1 MRILTLA
8 LAAQS
13 LAWAQG
19 TPEEQ
24 LQRLQQELDLAR
36 QKVGQEQIQ
45 AAQSAAQAT
54 QLEALDTAR
63 RLQEEMRVREIN
75 SDWQRRSNDLAAAMA
90 QLAAQPP
97 TPPTPPKPPGWAPL
111 PPGMSKSQL
120 TDEERAYR
128 SGKSALEDREWER
141 AASLFEKLADRKGSR
156 ADASLYWKA
165 YAQNKLGRR
174 NEALATLEALSR
186 SYANSRWLDDARA
199 LEVEVK
205 QSAGQPVS
213 PESEADEDLKIL
225 AVNGMIHTDPENA
238 IPVLERLL
246 SRSNS
251 PRLKERALFVLA
263 QSKSPKARE
272 VLVAL
277 AKGKSNPDIQYK
289 AVEYLGYHNAPETR
303 QALTEI
309 YTSNSDPLVK
319 KAVIRGYAAG
329 RMREPL
335 VAAARSEQNAELRRE
350 AIRGLGSM
358 GADAELWTLYQSS
371 TAPEARIEILRA
383 LPGRKDNL
391 DKLIEY
397 AKSEKDPAVR
407 RELVQQIGIIRSPK
421 SSETLI
427 AMYGAETDTKV
438 KRSRG
443 RTPGARRGRPFPRRP
458 CARRW
463 RWSTR
468 SSPGRWR

>member
-1 MRILTLA
+1 M
-8 LAAQS
+8 
-13 LAWAQG
+13 
-19 TPEEQ
+19 
-24 LQRLQQELDLAR
+24 
-36 QKVGQEQIQ
+36 
-45 AAQSAAQAT
+45 
-54 QLEALDTAR
+54 
-63 RLQEEMRVREIN
+63 EEMR
-75 SDWQRRSNDLAAAMA
+75 LAAAMA
-90 QLAAQPP
+90 QLAAQAP
-97 TPPTPPKPPGWAPL
+97 TPPIPPKPPGWAPL

-128 SGKSALEDREWER
+128 GGKSALEDREWER
-141 AASLFEKLADRKGSR
+141 SASSFERLADRKGSR
-156 ADASLYWKA
+156 ADAALYWKA

-174 NEALATLEALSR
+174 NEALATLEALTR
-186 SYANSRWLDDARA
+186 SYPNSRWLDDARA

-213 PESEADEDLKIL
+213 PESEADDDLKIL

-238 IPVLERLL
+238 TPVLEKLL

-277 AKGKSNPDIQYK
+277 AKGKTNPDIQYK

-309 YTSNSDPLVK
+309 YSSNSDPLVK

-335 VAAARSEQNAELRRE
+335 VAAARSEQNADLRRE

-358 GADAELWTLYQSS
+358 GADTDLWTLYQSS

-397 AKSEKDPAVR
+397 AKSEKDAAVR
-407 RELVQQIGIIRSPK
+407 RELVQQIGIIHSPK
-421 SSETLI
+421 SSGTLI
-427 AMYGAETDTKV
+427 AMYGSETDAKV
-438 KRSRG
+438 KGELIDALFVQRDAKALVDIA
-443 RTPGARRGRPFPRRP
+443 RTEKDTRLRRALIERLSHMKSKE
-458 CARRW
+458 A
-463 RWSTR
+463 TDYLVELLNK
-468 SSPGRWR
+468 